1 MAFTSRSTFVGGR
14 QLGVIFTSG
23 SGRLQSSGL
32 TMRDHSAS
40 YWFQVGDAVKVVE
53 DVIKAGSNLRERQ
66 GVVVQT
72 WEKCDVDPTCC
83 CAEQVDLGMA
93 VRVEFQGSEQAID
106 GEGRS
111 FFHYFAE
118 EELIKQAD
126 AKEETKA
133 VIQDVSEDSQ
143 IAFDGMSCMA
153 FKLDQLQLDKKPRK
167 LASFEPSRLDSDP
180 AKQ

>member
-1 MAFTSRSTFVGGR
+1 M
-14 QLGVIFTSG
+14 
-23 SGRLQSSGL
+23 

-40 YWFQVGDAVKVVE
+40 YWFQAGDAVKVVD
-53 DVIKAGSNLRERQ
+53 DVVKAGSNLRERQ

-93 VRVEFQGSEQAID
+93 VRVEFQGSEQATD
-106 GEGRS
+106 EEGS

-118 EELIKQAD
+118 EELIKQPV
-126 AKEETKA
+126 AKEETDV
-133 VIQDVSEDSQ
+133 VIQDV
-143 IAFDGMSCMA
+143 
-153 FKLDQLQLDKKPRK
+153 KLDKKPRK
-167 LASFEPSRLDSDP
+167 LASFEPSRLDSEP

>member
-1 MAFTSRSTFVGGR
+1 LAFTSRSTFVGGR
-14 QLGVIFTSG
+14 QLGVISTSG
-23 SGRLQSSGL
+23 SGRLQSSRL

-40 YWFQVGDAVKVVE
+40 YLFEVGDTVKVVD

-93 VRVEFQGSEQAID
+93 VRVEFQGSEQATD
-106 GEGRS
+106 EEGS
-111 FFHYFAE
+111 FYHYFAE
-118 EELIKQAD
+118 EELIKQAV
-126 AKEETKA
+126 AKEETKV
-133 VIQDVSEDSQ
+133 VIQDVSGDSQ
-143 IAFDGMSCMA
+143 IAFDGMSCKA

-167 LASFEPSRLDSDP
+167 LASFEPSRADSEP